1 MNEQTHVEIHSG
13 ILKCECGAE
22 TLLADRSEV
31 YGGTLFGPICSKP
44 NQRCP
49 KCRKVWFVP
58 ATVDC
63 TKGDTVRRAGP

>member
-1 MNEQTHVEIHSG
+1 MTEQTHVEIHSG

-22 TLLADRSEV
+22 TLLTDRSLSCE
-31 YGGTLFGPICSKP
+31 GTLFGPLFAHP

-49 KCRKVWFVP
+49 KCRKVWWVP

-63 TKGDTVRRAGP
+63 TKGDTVRRAGR